1 MIALLTGT
9 VEHIGLDEVTVVNGG
24 IGWAVKVTPP
34 TAHSLIRGNEVTL
47 HIVMDVKE
55 DAIALFGFLTR
66 DEKDVFT
73 VIRTV
78 SGVGPRIALA
88 ALAVLT
94 PDQLRDALAQK
105 DSAQIRK
112 IPGVGPKLADRIVLE
127 IGNKLG
133 PAAHAEDV
141 PSEPDSDEVTEEVTA
156 ALVQLGWT
164 QAIARKAVN
173 SLAGQGMGAS
183 DLLRASLIKLG
194 GTRG

>member
-34 TAHSLIRGNEVTL
+34 TVHSLIRGNEVTL

-55 DAIALFGFLTR
+55 DAITLFGFPTR

>member
-1 MIALLTGT
+1 M
-9 VEHIGLDEVTVVNGG
+9 
-24 IGWAVKVTPP
+24 
-34 TAHSLIRGNEVTL
+34 
-47 HIVMDVKE
+47 
-55 DAIALFGFLTR
+55 
-66 DEKDVFT
+66 FT